1 MWHSQLSLLSLY
13 HYIVQCEALASS
25 TVKCWVYS
33 VYAGVWGPHKV
44 RYLQRLMVKWWCLP
58 DGGWLGSAQILHNH
72 LMGMGVNVQGV
83 YALRGAYL
91 WDSKAY
97 FQVVHSKRGLSK
109 GVGVQ
114 HVGGIQS

>member
-1 MWHSQLSLLSLY
+1 M
-13 HYIVQCEALASS
+13 
-25 TVKCWVYS
+25 
-33 VYAGVWGPHKV
+33 
-44 RYLQRLMVKWWCLP
+44 RYLRRLTVKWWCLP

-83 YALRGAYL
+83 YALRGSYL